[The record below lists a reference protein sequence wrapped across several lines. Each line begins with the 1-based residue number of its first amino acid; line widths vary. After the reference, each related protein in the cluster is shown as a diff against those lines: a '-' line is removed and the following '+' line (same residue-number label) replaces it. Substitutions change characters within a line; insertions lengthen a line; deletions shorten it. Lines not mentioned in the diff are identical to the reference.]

1 MTKEEFAELR
11 EKFYKALTKKPLTTQ
26 QAQEF
31 LERSKVPGKIIDML
45 IHEAANIG
53 LIDDFIYSRLFIEG
67 HLHWGDAKILY
78 ELSARGVSRENINRA
93 LGESEPESQRACE
106 LAQSW
111 RDYGLDDRK
120 IAARLRS
127 RGFTNRA
134 INAIK
139 DSLE

>member
-11 EKFYKALTKKPLTTQ
+11 EKFYKALTKKPMTTQ

-31 LERSKVPGKIIDML
+31 LGRRKVPGKVIDL
-45 IHEAANIG
+45 LLHEAENIG
-53 LIDDFIYSRLFIEG
+53 LIDDFSYSKLFIEG

-78 ELSARGVSRENINRA
+78 ELSARGVSRENINQA
-93 LGESEPESQRACE
+93 LDESDSEPQRACE

-111 RDYGLDDRK
+111 RDYGLDERK

-134 INAIK
+134 INAI